1 MYYVIKRNSNVPMS
15 CFLGFAVPKFT
26 VGKNSENVIFEF
38 NTNGKIQRKWV
49 KKDEIV
55 LLTENKQFFLKTMKQ
70 FKDVEETQQ
79 KLVDEAQAQLENSME
94 TFTETVNAELDE
106 FDHIKNS
113 DDVPCLLK
121 NL

>member
-38 NTNGKIQRKWV
+38 QKDGKVQRKWV
-49 KKDEIV
+49 KKEEIV
-55 LLTENKQFFLKTMKQ
+55 LLTKDKQFFLKTMKQ
-70 FKDVEETQQ
+70 FKDVEATQQ
-79 KLVDEAQAQLENSME
+79 TLVDEAQAQLEKSQE

-121 NL
+121 GI

>member
-1 MYYVIKRNSNVPMS
+1 MYYVIKRNPDVPMS
-15 CFLGFAVPKFT
+15 CFLGFAVPKYT

-38 NTNGKIQRKWV
+38 KKDGKVQRKWV

-55 LLTENKQFFLKTMKQ
+55 LLTQDKQFFLKTMEQ
-70 FKDVEETQQ
+70 FKDVEATQQ

-94 TFTETVNAELDE
+94 TFTETVNAKLDE
-106 FDHIKNS
+106 FNHIKNS

-121 NL
+121 EL